1 MITTIQVHDE
11 LKKSL
16 EKLKQ
21 SKKDSYEEV
30 IVRLVRE
37 IEKIRRLNKKLMIEG
52 AKEMAEESLKITK
65 EWEAIDMEWPEWK

>member
-1 MITTIQVHDE
+1 MITTIQVNDE